1 MHPFNG
7 SIAKIITIDNYSA
20 KRTVLDIIK
29 SLFTG
34 FHNPFYYGQNWP
46 GCSTD
51 CKTKV

>member
-34 FHNPFYYGQNWP
+34 FHNPFLLRAELARLFH
-46 GCSTD
+46 
-51 CKTKV
+51 

>member
-1 MHPFNG
+1 MHPSNG

-34 FHNPFYYGQNWP
+34 FHNPFITGRIHHCP
-46 GCSTD
+46 TD